1 VGLRPM
7 LFSSFNTIC
16 SIELRLKIIVRHQ
29 CQLKFFVQSE
39 QIEMDNTEG
48 DAENTDRSH
57 DQPREGGE
65 RTRISHPD
73 VNSRKDQDLVLM
85 I

>member
-1 VGLRPM
+1 
-7 LFSSFNTIC
+7 
-16 SIELRLKIIVRHQ
+16 
-29 CQLKFFVQSE
+29 
-39 QIEMDNTEG
+39 MDNTEG